1 MIRRF
6 TISYRA
12 MMWPKTVQ
20 NASKI
25 VNVGSS

>member
-1 MIRRF
+1 MIHRF
-6 TISYRA
+6 MISCRA
-12 MMWPKTVQ
+12 IMWQKNVQ